1 MSSSRP
7 FYSYFTF
14 FVILFF
20 LFLYFYFTFHSV
32 SFFPIAYPDIPFT
45 LSTPFFSTAL
55 TASAVVYIQLP
66 LQLFTFNCQA
76 CFFIKSL
83 LKPLSFTPTLLKL
96 PFWYYSGWCHP
107 PPTFFVFCICI
118 VSFFGCR
125 WRGEGKYLVL

>member
-32 SFFPIAYPDIPFT
+32 SFFPIAYPDIPLT

-66 LQLFTFNCQA
+66 LQLFTFNCQV

-83 LKPLSFTPTLLKL
+83 LKPLSFTPTLLKYFNFL
-96 PFWYYSGWCHP
+96 VITP
-107 PPTFFVFCICI
+107 PPPLFFNCFNCLGSCLLLTA
-118 VSFFGCR
+118 SQGSC
-125 WRGEGKYLVL
+125 LASTA